1 MVSLAYVAREAA
13 SKIPN
18 SSGVS
23 RMRRILW
30 GASFC
35 WLFIKTKHKVDET
48 TTNVKEKITTLY
60 ISYTPHLEASF
71 GKNNSDENS
80 YQRYF
85 HSRSFQSP
93 QWVIKGRVGL
103 KFKSTWDE
111 TSPLR
116 FGDLV
121 TVSDHEEHGNGQAI
135 VYFYPVRYHT
145 YQLIP
150 VEGFLSPTIAP
161 NYTPGWS
168 LWRI

>member
-1 MVSLAYVAREAA
+1 MVSLAYVARKAA

-18 SSGVS
+18 SSDVS
-23 RMRRILW
+23 RMRRIL
-30 GASFC
+30 C

-60 ISYTPHLEASF
+60 ISYTLHLEASF
-71 GKNNSDENS
+71 RKKIFWRKFIPDK
-80 YQRYF
+80 RYF

-93 QWVIKGRVGL
+93 QWVMKGRVGL
-103 KFKSTWDE
+103 KLKSTWNE